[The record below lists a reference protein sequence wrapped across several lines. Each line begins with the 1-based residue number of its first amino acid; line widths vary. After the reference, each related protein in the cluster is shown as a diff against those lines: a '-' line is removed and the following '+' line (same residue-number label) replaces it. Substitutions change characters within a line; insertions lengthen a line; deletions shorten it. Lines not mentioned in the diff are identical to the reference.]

1 MQQRAIISS
10 QPVEQAEDTTAA
22 KALSQPV
29 ELTEAQLLLVVG
41 GSGPNGGW
49 ATAVTTASTSGPNGG
64 W

>member
-10 QPVEQAEDTTAA
+10 QSVEQAEHTTTA

-29 ELTEAQLLLVVG
+29 ELTEAQLLQVVG
-41 GSGPNGGW
+41 GGGPNGGW
-49 ATAVTTASTSGPNGG
+49 LTTDTTASTAGPNGG